1 MNAGGPSGPPF
12 FVLPPLLAGLQQQAF
27 FMQQGVL
34 EADNLLSG
42 AVMSCLAADLYDR
55 TFQTVFAASRLAG
68 GRSTQSFETLF
79 WGRSI

>member
-1 MNAGGPSGPPF
+1 
-12 FVLPPLLAGLQQQAF
+12 
-27 FMQQGVL
+27 MQQGVL

-68 GRSTQSFETLF
+68 GRSPQSFETLF
-79 WGRSI
+79 LGRSI